1 MRSRSNTR
9 EQGQSVF
16 SGTPRQYQH
25 RRLTPSY
32 KYFANRMLTFIQN
45 ILINQKLSEYHTGFR
60 AYASTVLNK
69 INFEANSDDFIF
81 DNQIISQIFMA
92 GYEIAEVTCPT
103 NYFEEASSI
112 SLRRSIHYG
121 LGVLL
126 VSLMHWLRSHK
137 LREFDIYRTKD

>member
-1 MRSRSNTR
+1 MLCNRVRTLPSCSRLKDSR
-9 EQGQSVF
+9 ESALKG
-16 SGTPRQYQH
+16 GMP
-25 RRLTPSY
+25 LY
-32 KYFANRMLTFIQN
+32 KYLANRILTFIQN

-60 AYASTVLNK
+60 AYTSTVLNK

-81 DNQIISQIFMA
+81 DNQVISQIFMV
-92 GYEIAEVTCPT
+92 GYEIAEITCPT
-103 NYFEEASSI
+103 NYFLEASSI
-112 SLRRSIHYG
+112 NFRRSIHYG